1 MNSYCWSS
9 NWPKFSIT
17 EIAPRF
23 DFGSAGCY
31 RPKLPKVEGN
41 FFPMAWFDRG
51 PGEKKGAENES
62 EHSVPVVKVNPEP
75 AKVAAPVTPPPIPK
89 PVAAPVTAPAETVLV
104 GHLYKGSR
112 VSGQLMFQGPAR
124 IDGNVEGEIQCYGTL
139 TIGEGAEVRAKIS
152 SQVVVIRG
160 KVEGNVTAKEKVE
173 LLSPA
178 RVVGNISTP
187 RLTITDGV
195 VVDGDCS
202 MGMAKQKSGV
212 ASSLA
217 VSADKAVL
225 ASTPALQSDSL
236 K

>member
-62 EHSVPVVKVNPEP
+62 EHSAPVVKVNPEP